1 MFLASSITVWQIL
14 IPVGLGLLLGVL
26 LSGSKKN
33 DYSKIVRLNPEE
45 FRQNMRKGQL
55 LDVRPAEAFAL
66 RRING
71 SRNFP
76 KMSVFQDLSKIRTD
90 LPVFVYDDGDSLVV
104 RRLTRKLIRKGF
116 VRVYVLTGGL
126 SKYPFPLREE

>member
-1 MFLASSITVWQIL
+1 MFLASSISLWQIL

-26 LSGSKKN
+26 LSGSRKN
-33 DYSKIVRLNPEE
+33 DYSKIVRLNPDE

-55 LDVRPAEAFAL
+55 LDLRPAEAFAL

-76 KMSVFQDLSKIRTD
+76 KMSVFGDLGKIRKD
-90 LPVFVYDDGDSLVV
+90 LPVFVYDEADSLLV
-104 RRLTRKLIRKGF
+104 RRLTRKLVRKGF
-116 VRVYVLTGGL
+116 VRVYVLIGGL
-126 SKYPFPLREE
+126 AKYPFSLKEE

>member
-26 LSGSKKN
+26 LSGSRKH
-33 DYSKIVRLNPEE
+33 DYSKIVRLSPEE

-55 LDVRPAEAFAL
+55 LDVRSAEAFAL

-76 KMSVFQDLSKIRTD
+76 KMSVFQDLGKVRTD
-90 LPVFVYDDGDSLVV
+90 LPVFVYDESNSLLV

-116 VRVYVLTGGL
+116 VRVYVLAGGL